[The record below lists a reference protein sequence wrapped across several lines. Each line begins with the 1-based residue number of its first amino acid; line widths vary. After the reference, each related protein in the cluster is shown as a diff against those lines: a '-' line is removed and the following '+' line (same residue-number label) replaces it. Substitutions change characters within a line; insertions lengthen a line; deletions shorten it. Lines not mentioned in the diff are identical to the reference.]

1 MGATAPKKKSYARRG
16 STWTSGVILHPFLIL
31 ELDGELLG

>member
-1 MGATAPKKKSYARRG
+1 MGATAPKKKYARRG
-16 STWTSGVILHPFLIL
+16 GTWTSGVILHPFLTL